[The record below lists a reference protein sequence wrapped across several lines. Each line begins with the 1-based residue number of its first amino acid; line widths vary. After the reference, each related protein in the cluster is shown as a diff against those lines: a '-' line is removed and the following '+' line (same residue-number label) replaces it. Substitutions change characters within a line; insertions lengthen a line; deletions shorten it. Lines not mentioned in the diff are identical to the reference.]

1 LSTCKK
7 PEDFEKRAKAI
18 AHDMMVE
25 NLVLSLLHDME
36 NGADYDALIENPV
49 GSLRR
54 RPYMNTAAVQ
64 SQFNRTPTD
73 HCAFSEHIRS
83 VPASQQTQKQ
93 AQPQKPTD
101 YWHTLD
107 WCPRGNTGDGRCHG
121 RCGQGEVKAET
132 GGFQHDKVIGGDG
145 DRSLKGPEAKQ
156 LRQQIPYKATVEV
169 LEALMK
175 KEKRGK
181 IVLDLFSG
189 GESWK
194 RAAEE
199 KDYQY
204 VGVDIRSYIQ
214 KADEQSN

>member
-1 LSTCKK
+1 
-7 PEDFEKRAKAI
+7 
-18 AHDMMVE
+18 M
-25 NLVLSLLHDME
+25 
-36 NGADYDALIENPV
+36 
-49 GSLRR
+49 
-54 RPYMNTAAVQ
+54 
-64 SQFNRTPTD
+64 
-73 HCAFSEHIRS
+73 
-83 VPASQQTQKQ
+83 
-93 AQPQKPTD
+93 
-101 YWHTLD
+101 
-107 WCPRGNTGDGRCHG
+107 
-121 RCGQGEVKAET
+121 KAET
-132 GGFQHDKVIGGDG
+132 GGFQHDKVIDGDG

-194 RAAEE
+194 RAAEK

-204 VGVDIRSYIQ
+204 VGVDIRSCIP